1 MDIELDTLG
10 QGNLLPVHADGLP
23 QRRGIFCVEG
33 YGEAKQ
39 TFFFGGGWKFTIPEF
54 LLFCLAMKF
63 TASILGGWCHLTWE
77 FFWGIN
83 HC

>member
-39 TFFFGGGWKFTIPEF
+39 TFFFGGG
-54 LLFCLAMKF
+54 
-63 TASILGGWCHLTWE
+63 
-77 FFWGIN
+77 
-83 HC
+83 